1 MLSTTFWYL
10 VPHFE
15 SIRYFTL
22 GTLQKLASWS
32 IVCTWQMGAFSCTI
46 FPSLGHHCDGHRA
59 NIMPNLFI
67 LPFSSKHVCHVRLCN
82 MLHVHHCDRSWVVV
96 PCWLRSHT
104 ALYPFTS
111 HPSQSSYIVL
121 LLPHFLS
128 TQHCI
133 KPSSQTFS
141 FCSRLCL
148 YLIWGCNLF

>member
-32 IVCTWQMGAFSCTI
+32 IVCTWQMGAFSCII

-82 MLHVHHCDRSWVVV
+82 MSTIVIDLGSSFLVGWGPTLLFIHSLHILLS
-96 PCWLRSHT
+96 L
-104 ALYPFTS
+104 LTS
-111 HPSQSSYIVL
+111 FFCSLISSA
-121 LLPHFLS
+121 LS
-128 TQHCI
+128 TVLSPHLKHFPSAQGYVCI
-133 KPSSQTFS
+133 
-141 FCSRLCL
+141 
-148 YLIWGCNLF
+148 